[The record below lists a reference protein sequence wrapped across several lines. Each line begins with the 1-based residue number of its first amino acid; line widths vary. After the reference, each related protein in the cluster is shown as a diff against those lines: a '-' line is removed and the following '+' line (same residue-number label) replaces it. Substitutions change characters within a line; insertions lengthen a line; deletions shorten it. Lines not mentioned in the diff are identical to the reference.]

1 MIDRP
6 DRAVFLL
13 YLPFFAIVFAV
24 ALYARLPADPAPYLW
39 ADESWRAYAILST
52 GDFPDFLRFMR
63 EDRHFPLFSEWL
75 FGNIGLAIFCF
86 DEFALRIWPLSFS
99 LLSIVGAGA
108 FLIRCG
114 TVSGALAA
122 VFFIS
127 VGWGF
132 IFYVREFKPYALD
145 FALTAWSFF
154 AAVYWADKPSAGRL
168 ALLAGTLLA
177 ASLFSIVFVFIYPA
191 VLAYL
196 LYRQRGLYRQ
206 RAERFAL
213 ALLLVPGCVF
223 VAIYLLVYA
232 GAATGPTRE
241 FWADYY
247 LWPPENIPFI
257 LKSGA
262 YALRGYFG
270 FAWPAVPIFYVYCA
284 IISWRRKDGVWLLL
298 MTPLLFAAIA
308 SALQLYPL
316 FGRPS
321 FFLFGIGAMS
331 VGYCFG
337 HVLELV
343 PVKFEGWWGR
353 WGREAAGSVLG
364 FGLILSY
371 LVTGAAAEGI
381 EKGRKW
387 PSPHTEKVFSTL
399 AEHYRPGD
407 AVKFNAGVKYTFLL
421 YRDRLFQ
428 DGNLSELADIPARK
442 VLAREIM
449 EADAPSLCRSLR
461 LIADDIRDEKRV
473 WFLTTYTWKAYK
485 FYQRILPLLGDVETL
500 LGEPRR
506 GLFLLVPNQAAPAL
520 DCSRFEAK
528 EGK

>member
-1 MIDRP
+1 MIDKP

-13 YLPFFAIVFAV
+13 YLPFFAIALAA

-63 EDRHFPLFSEWL
+63 EDQHFPLFSEWL
-75 FGNIGLAIFCF
+75 FGKIGLAMFGF
-86 DEFALRIWPLSFS
+86 DEFAFRIWPLIFS

-108 FLIRCG
+108 FLIRCN

-132 IFYVREFKPYALD
+132 IFYSREFKPYALD
-145 FALTAWSFF
+145 FALTAWSFL
-154 AAVYWADKPSAGRL
+154 AAVHWAHKPSAGRL
-168 ALLAGTLLA
+168 VFLAGMLLA
-177 ASLFSIVFVFIYPA
+177 ASLFSIVFVFIYPP
-191 VLAYL
+191 VLAYCFH
-196 LYRQRGLYRQ
+196 RQKEARS
-206 RAERFAL
+206 AL
-213 ALLLVPGCVF
+213 AWLLLPGCVF

-232 GAATGPTRE
+232 GATTGPTLE

-257 LKSGA
+257 LKAGVQSA
-262 YALRGYFG
+262 MGYFG
-270 FAWPAVPIFYVYCA
+270 FAWPAVPICYVYCA
-284 IISWRRKDGVWLLL
+284 IISWRRKDGIWILL
-298 MTPLLFAAIA
+298 MTPLLFAAVA
-308 SALQLYPL
+308 SALKLYPL

-331 VGYCFG
+331 IGYCFG
-337 HVLELV
+337 HVVELV
-343 PVKFEGWWGR
+343 PVKSAGWWGR
-353 WGREAAGSVLG
+353 WGREAAGGVLSG
-364 FGLILSY
+364 GLIASY
-371 LVTGAAAEGI
+371 LLTGAAAEGI

-387 PSPHTEKVFSTL
+387 PTPHAEKVFSTL
-399 AEHYRPGD
+399 AQHYRPGD

-428 DGNLSELADIPARK
+428 GADLSELVDIPAPK
-442 VLAREIM
+442 VLERVIM
-449 EADAPSLCRSLR
+449 EANTSSLCQSLR
-461 LIADDIRDEKRV
+461 LMGDDIRQAKRV

-485 FYQRILPLLGDVETL
+485 RYQEVLPLLGDVETL

-506 GLFLLVPNQAAPAL
+506 GLFLLKPNPAAPAL
-520 DCSRFEAK
+520 DCSRFDAK
-528 EGK
+528 AGK

>member
-1 MIDRP
+1 MINQP
-6 DRAVFLL
+6 ERAVFLL
-13 YLPFFAIVFAV
+13 YLPFFVIVFAV

-52 GDFPDFLRFMR
+52 DSYPDFLQLMK
-63 EDRHFPLFSEWL
+63 DDPHLLLFSEWL
-75 FGNIGLAIFCF
+75 FGKIGLAIFGF
-86 DEFALRIWPLSFS
+86 DEFAFRIWPLIFS

-122 VFFIS
+122 VFFIG

-154 AAVYWADKPSAGRL
+154 AALYWSQKPSAGRL

-191 VLAYL
+191 ILAYL
-196 LYRQRGLYRQ
+196 LHRQRGLYRQ
-206 RAERFAL
+206 REGRFAL
-213 ALLLVPGCVF
+213 ALLGVPGCVF

-232 GAATGPTRE
+232 SAASGRTQAFFSPY
-241 FWADYY
+241 F
-247 LWPPENIPFI
+247 LWPPENIPFVLEAGGQSLI
-257 LKSGA
+257 GF
-262 YALRGYFG
+262 FG
-270 FAWPAVPIFYVYCA
+270 FAWAVVPVCYVYCGF
-284 IISWRRKDGVWLLL
+284 ISWRRKDGVWILL
-298 MTPLLFAAIA
+298 MTPLLFAAVA

-337 HVLELV
+337 HVIELV

-353 WGREAAGSVLG
+353 WGREAAGSALG

-428 DGNLSELADIPARK
+428 GGNLSELVDIPARK
-442 VLAREIM
+442 VLERAIM

-461 LIADDIRDEKRV
+461 VMIDDIRRAKRV
-473 WFLTTYTWKAYK
+473 WFLTTYTWQAYEH
-485 FYQRILPLLGDVETL
+485 YQKVLPLLGDVEIL

-506 GLFLLVPNQAAPAL
+506 GLFLLVPDRAAPAL

>member
-1 MIDRP
+1 MIKKP

-63 EDRHFPLFSEWL
+63 EDQHFPLFSEWL
-75 FGNIGLAIFCF
+75 FGNIGLAIFGF
-86 DEFALRIWPLSFS
+86 DEFAFRIWPLIFS

-122 VFFIS
+122 VFLIS
-127 VGWGF
+127 IGWGF

-145 FALTAWSFF
+145 FALAAWSFY
-154 AAVYWADKPSAGRL
+154 AALYWSQKPSAGRL
-168 ALLAGTLLA
+168 ALLVGTLLA

-191 VLAYL
+191 VLAYCL
-196 LYRQRGLYRQ
+196 HRQRGLYRQ
-206 RAERFAL
+206 REERFTL
-213 ALLLVPGCVF
+213 ALLLVPGGVF

-241 FWADYY
+241 FWAEYY

-257 LKSGA
+257 LVSGVQSA
-262 YALRGYFG
+262 IGFFG
-270 FAWPAVPIFYVYCA
+270 FAWPAVPVCYVYCA

-298 MTPLLFAAIA
+298 MTPLLFAAVA
-308 SALQLYPL
+308 SALKLYPL

-321 FFLFGIGAMS
+321 FFLCGIGAMS
-331 VGYCFG
+331 VGYCLG

-343 PVKFEGWWGR
+343 PVKFEGWWAR
-353 WGREAAGSVLG
+353 WGREAAGGVLSL
-364 FGLILSY
+364 GLILSY
-371 LVTGAAAEGI
+371 LLTGAAAEGI

-387 PSPHTEKVFSTL
+387 PSPQAKKVFSIL

-407 AVKFNAGVKYTFLL
+407 TVKFSYGIAYTFLI
-421 YRDRLFQ
+421 YRNRVFNKGRFSQLTH
-428 DGNLSELADIPARK
+428 IPPATVIK
-442 VLAREIM
+442 GGLDDSTALT
-449 EADAPSLCRSLR
+449 LCRNLQR
-461 LIADDIRDEKRV
+461 HLKQIRQAKRV
-473 WFLTTYTWKAYK
+473 WFLTTFTWNAYK
-485 FYQRILPLLGDVETL
+485 HFQKVLPPLGDVETL
-500 LGEPRR
+500 LGDPRR
-506 GLFLLVPNQAAPAL
+506 GLILLKPDQAAPAL